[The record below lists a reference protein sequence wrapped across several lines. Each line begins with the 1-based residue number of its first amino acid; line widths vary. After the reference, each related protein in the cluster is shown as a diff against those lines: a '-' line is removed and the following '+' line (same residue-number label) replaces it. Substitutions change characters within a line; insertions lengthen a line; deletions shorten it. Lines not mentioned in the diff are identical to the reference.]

1 MSCEKMSCE
10 TKPHGNE
17 PGVTRARLARQDGA
31 AGRLGGHAY
40 LFGLGSPHG
49 GDRLGWLAAEWLGD
63 ALCERDDLTVARLDQ
78 PVDLFLHA
86 VTPRDRLLLVDA
98 MRGQGP
104 PGTLKVFAP
113 AELPTSAARL
123 SSHGLDL
130 AGTLALVEALGLFR
144 AGIRIIGIE
153 MPAGPAPD
161 APPPRL
167 DAALAR
173 RLHEVVME
181 WLDGR

>member
-1 MSCEKMSCE
+1 MTCEKMSCE
-10 TKPHGNE
+10 NKPRGNA
-17 PGVTRARLARQDGA
+17 PGA
-31 AGRLGGHAY
+31 AVTNAADGRPGGHAY

-49 GDRLGWLAAEWLGD
+49 GDRLGWLAVEWLGD
-63 ALCERDDLTVARLDQ
+63 ALRERDDLTVARLDQ

-113 AELPTSAARL
+113 AELPTAAARL

-130 AGTLALVEALGLFR
+130 ASTLALVEALGLFR

-153 MPAGPAPD
+153 MPAEAGHDMPGREMTAPG
-161 APPPRL
+161 L
-167 DAALAR
+167 DEAQAR
-173 RLHEVVME
+173 RLHAAVLG
-181 WLDGR
+181 WLDAG

>member
-1 MSCEKMSCE
+1 MPFGNKPRE
-10 TKPHGNE
+10 TGPSM
-17 PGVTRARLARQDGA
+17 ARQDGA
-31 AGRLGGHAY
+31 ADRPGGHAY

-63 ALCERDDLTVARLDQ
+63 TLSGRHDLTVARLDQ
-78 PVDLFLHA
+78 PVDLFLYA
-86 VTPRDRLLLVDA
+86 VTPRDRLLLIDA

-113 AELPTSAARL
+113 AELPAAIARL

-130 AGTLALVEALGLFR
+130 ASTLALVEALGLFR

-153 MPAGPAPD
+153 MPAEAGPDMPGQAMTAPGLD
-161 APPPRL
+161 EAQARQLHAVVLGWL
-167 DAALAR
+167 DA
-173 RLHEVVME
+173 
-181 WLDGR
+181 G